1 MTEHES
7 IQRMLALYAADALDP
22 GQRRSVEQ
30 HAGSCE
36 ICRRELLAWGFYARG
51 LELLPQPMAPEG
63 LMEHTRARIME
74 QRKASA
80 ARGRENVTLASLVV
94 FGWAASLATWALI
107 RVLTGGNLQVL
118 GANLAS
124 GVTWS
129 LVSTV
134 FAWMTAA
141 AAAAMLGRRNEL
153 RRLYEPVS

>member
-51 LELLPQPMAPEG
+51 LELRPQPMAPEG

-107 RVLTGGNLQVL
+107 RVLTG
-118 GANLAS
+118 
-124 GVTWS
+124 
-129 LVSTV
+129 
-134 FAWMTAA
+134 
-141 AAAAMLGRRNEL
+141 
-153 RRLYEPVS
+153 